1 MQIFIDHKLAA
12 LKQGTSFEYIA
23 ENRLFSGSDG
33 YTLSITFPLRDC
45 PENIAIFGH
54 INRADIAAKKVIFDC
69 EIRDKNFYKFGSIT
83 IIEISESEVKTQFLE
98 GRSEQNFDDTFDDIY
113 INELDLG
120 SASGAND
127 STPSNAWNPSLNQ
140 MKCVALPWV
149 NDYSGNIQNLADY
162 IVDDAAQKK
171 GHYRWNSE
179 CSGRSWQPYLLY
191 ITKKICEVVG
201 YSFDFSKW
209 EDKEEY
215 KYLLICNTLPYA
227 WDTGGFARA
236 LPHWSV
242 AEYFE
247 KLELFLDGEFTINHR
262 DKTIVFDFTSETLAS
277 IHPVQLSN
285 VVDEHTAEV
294 TVEDDKCEYQEAKNL
309 VYKECDHEMWKFYSC
324 DWFVKAW
331 QLNVICYSSLSSLLE
346 QNKRFRTWD
355 GTNPRGSN
363 LNNLLYAE
371 DVDCFFIFR
380 SISKTLVEERPGI
393 SVNKYSYKMELR
405 PINLFGG
412 RIVDQDED
420 SNQIQIEFVPAW
432 IDHTEDKY
440 GKLLFLSFN
449 AFDDSEVTSTSIRFD
464 PEERKKVLDA
474 TLNQPVAFQMLNA
487 GAQEK
492 KAEYYD
498 RIYIA
503 WWDGAL
509 SNDGLLPHPYAENI
523 EIDDDW
529 NSFRNLHFSLRIN
542 SNMLNQRRVVH
553 AINPKV
559 KKTFKFLVGQAHSNT
574 LTSVASSLVDPI
586 PNPRAVFFIKGKK
599 YLCEKI
605 TATFTEQG
613 MSQLLK
619 GVFYPIAD

>member
-1 MQIFIDHKLAA
+1 MQIYVDNKLAA
-12 LKQGTSFEYIA
+12 LKKGTSFEYVA

-33 YTLSITFPLRDC
+33 YTLTITFPLNDC
-45 PENIAIFGH
+45 PQNIAIFGH
-54 INRADIAAKKVIFDC
+54 INRADVATQKIIFDC
-69 EIRDKNFYKFGSIT
+69 EIRDKGFYKFGSIT
-83 IIEISESEVKTQFLE
+83 ITEISESEVKTQFLE

-120 SASGAND
+120 SASGSND
-127 STPSNAWNPSLNQ
+127 STPSNAWNPSLNH

-171 GHYRWNSE
+171 GHYQWNSE
-179 CSGRSWQPYLLY
+179 CRGRSWQPYLLY

-209 EDKEEY
+209 ENKEEY

-247 KLELFLDGEFTINHR
+247 KLELFLGGEFTINHR
-262 DKTIVFDFTSETLAS
+262 DKTIGFAFTSETLAS
-277 IHPVQLSN
+277 LPAVQLSN
-285 VVDEHTAEV
+285 VVNEHTAEV

-331 QLNVICYSSLSSLLE
+331 QHNVVRYASMSELLAA
-346 QNKRFRTWD
+346 NRSFRTWN
-355 GTNPRGSN
+355 GSNSRGSN
-363 LNNLLYAE
+363 MNKLLYAE
-371 DVDCFFIFR
+371 DLDAYFIIR
-380 SISKTLVEERPGI
+380 SLSKTLVEKRDGWMP
-393 SVNKYSYKMELR
+393 NRYSYTMELR

-412 RIVDQDED
+412 RIVNDSEDTDE
-420 SNQIQIEFVPAW
+420 IEIEFVPAW
-432 IDHTEDKY
+432 VDETEDKY
-440 GKLLFLSFN
+440 GRLLFLSFSGY
-449 AFDDSEVTSTSIRFD
+449 DETDSTSTSIRVD
-464 PEERKKVLDA
+464 PAERKKEIDA
-474 TLNQPVAFQMLNA
+474 TLYQPLPLQSLTA
-487 GAQEK
+487 GEQTK

-498 RIYIA
+498 RIYVG

-509 SNDGLLPHPYAENI
+509 SSDGKLPHPFVEDV
-523 EIDDDW
+523 EIADDW
-529 NSFRNLHFSLRIN
+529 TNFRNVHFSLRIN
-542 SNMLNQRRVVH
+542 NHLLNRRRVVH
-553 AINPKV
+553 VINPKV
-559 KKTFKFLVGQAHSNT
+559 KKTFKFIADT
-574 LTSVASSLVDPI
+574 I

-619 GVFYPIAD
+619 GVFWPIVD

>member
-1 MQIFIDHKLAA
+1 MQIYVDNKLAA
-12 LKQGTSFEYIA
+12 LKKGTSFEYVA

-33 YTLSITFPLRDC
+33 YTLTITFPLNDC
-45 PENIAIFGH
+45 PQNIAIFGH
-54 INRADIAAKKVIFDC
+54 INRADVATQKIIFDC
-69 EIRDKNFYKFGSIT
+69 EIRDKGFYKFGSIT
-83 IIEISESEVKTQFLE
+83 ITEISESEVKTQFLE

-113 INELDLG
+113 LNELDLG

-162 IVDDAAQKK
+162 IVDDATQKK
-171 GHYRWNSE
+171 GHYQWNSE
-179 CSGRSWQPYLLY
+179 CRGRSWQPYLLY

-247 KLELFLDGEFTINHR
+247 KLELFLGGEFTIDHR
-262 DKTIVFDFTSETLAS
+262 ARSVNFAFTSATLAS
-277 IHPVQLSN
+277 LPAVQLSN
-285 VVDEHTAEV
+285 VVDEHTAQV

-331 QLNVICYSSLSSLLE
+331 QHNVVRYASMSELLAA
-346 QNKRFRTWD
+346 NKSFRTWN
-355 GTNPRGSN
+355 GSNSRGSN
-363 LNNLLYAE
+363 MNKLLYAE
-371 DVDCFFIFR
+371 DLDAYFIIR
-380 SISKTLVEERPGI
+380 SLSKTLVEKRDGWMP
-393 SVNKYSYKMELR
+393 NRYSYTMELR

-412 RIVDQDED
+412 RIVNDSEDADE
-420 SNQIQIEFVPAW
+420 IEIEFVPAW
-432 IDHTEDKY
+432 VDETEDKY
-440 GKLLFLSFN
+440 GRLLFLSFSGY
-449 AFDDSEVTSTSIRFD
+449 DETDSTSTSIRVD
-464 PEERKKVLDA
+464 PAERKKEIDA
-474 TLNQPVAFQMLNA
+474 TLYQPLPLQSLTA
-487 GAQEK
+487 GEQTK

-498 RIYIA
+498 RIYVG

-509 SNDGLLPHPYAENI
+509 SSDGKLPHPFVEDVEIAE
-523 EIDDDW
+523 DW
-529 NSFRNLHFSLRIN
+529 TNFRNIHFSLRIN
-542 SNMLNQRRVVH
+542 NQLLNRRRVVH

-559 KKTFKFLVGQAHSNT
+559 KKTFKFIADT
-574 LTSVASSLVDPI
+574 I